1 MKLYHGSKR
10 IIKKPLVNG
19 SRKSNDYEVFASE
32 NDEIEINLYSIKG
45 EPEVWVG
52 LDSYAVTFDDDS
64 GFEQLTLDEL
74 MEKLETWEKNLS
86 K

>member
-1 MKLYHGSKR
+1 MTEKDFSLVRKLTDFLKR
-10 IIKKPLVNG
+10 YNPK
-19 SRKSNDYEVFASE
+19 DYEVFPSE
-32 NDEIEINLYSIKG
+32 GDEILVHIYNVNG
-45 EPEVWVG
+45 DPEVWI
-52 LDSYAVTFDDDS
+52 SAEYYAVVFDDYS

>member
-1 MKLYHGSKR
+1 MTEKDFSLIRKLTDFLKR
-10 IIKKPLVNG
+10 YNPK
-19 SRKSNDYEVFASE
+19 DYEVFPSE
-32 NDEIEINLYSIKG
+32 GDEILVHIYNADG
-45 EPEVWVG
+45 DPEVWIGVEY
-52 LDSYAVTFDDDS
+52 YAVVFDDYS

>member
-1 MKLYHGSKR
+1 MTEKDFILVRNLTNFLKR
-10 IIKKPLVNG
+10 YNPK
-19 SRKSNDYEVFASE
+19 DYEVFPSE
-32 NDEIEINLYSIKG
+32 GDEIEINLYSIKG